1 MQAGI
6 NGNNPDMRSQVSQTV
21 TTRLSSSKC
30 LGCGKELPH
39 TPAYRGNTYRVC
51 SDCAEIMQQ
60 DFHEDF
66 FKIMK
71 SVSRSL
77 DSVRAK

>member
-1 MQAGI
+1 MHT
-6 NGNNPDMRSQVSQTV
+6 QVSQTV
-21 TTRLSSSKC
+21 SNRLSSIKC
-30 LGCGKELPH
+30 LGCGKEL
-39 TPAYRGNTYRVC
+39 TYKPAYHGNNYRVC

-77 DSVRAK
+77 DTVRAK